1 MSTHTIALVSDL
13 MFSSKI
19 TATANSVGATVVVVR
34 TLEQLE
40 NELTSNP
47 ATTVMID
54 LEATA
59 ADPIQAIAYCLIA
72 QPKPRIIAFGPHVN
86 VDLLAKAKQAGADD
100 VMPRGAF
107 TTNLQQL
114 LVATPTH

>member
-19 TATANSVGATVVVVR
+19 TATANSVGASVAIVR
-34 TLEQLE
+34 TLDQLE
-40 NELTSNP
+40 SELSTNP
-47 ATTVMID
+47 TTTVMID

-59 ADPIQAIAYCLIA
+59 ADPIEAIVKCVRA

-86 VDLLAKAKQAGADD
+86 VDLLAKASEAGADD

-114 LVATPTH
+114 LTAQPV

>member
-1 MSTHTIALVSDL
+1 MSLHTIALVSDL

-19 TATANSVGATVVVVR
+19 TATANSVGASVAIVR

-47 ATTVMID
+47 ATTVIID

-59 ADPIQAIAYCLIA
+59 ADPIDAITHCVNT
-72 QPKPRIIAFGPHVN
+72 QPKPRVIAFGPHVN
-86 VDLLAKAKQAGADD
+86 VDLLTKAKQAGADE

-107 TTNLQQL
+107 TANLPQL
-114 LVATPTH
+114 LSAAPV

>member
-1 MSTHTIALVSDL
+1 MSSHTIALVSDL

-19 TATANSVGATVVVVR
+19 TATANSIGASVAIVR

-54 LEATA
+54 LEAIA
-59 ADPIQAIAYCLIA
+59 ADPIQAIACCLLA

-86 VDLLAKAKQAGADD
+86 VDLLTKASDAGADD

-107 TTNLQQL
+107 TANLQQL
-114 LVATPTH
+114 LSAQPV

>member
-19 TATANSVGATVVVVR
+19 TATANSVGASVAIVR

-47 ATTVMID
+47 ATIVMID
-54 LEATA
+54 LETTA
-59 ADPIQAIAYCLIA
+59 ADPIEAITQCVNA

-86 VDLLAKAKQAGADD
+86 VDLLTKASDAGADD

-107 TTNLQQL
+107 TANLPQL
-114 LVATPTH
+114 LTPQPA

>member
-19 TATANSVGATVVVVR
+19 TATANSVGASVAIVR

-40 NELTSNP
+40 NELVNNP
-47 ATTVMID
+47 AATVMID

-59 ADPIQAIAYCLIA
+59 ADPIEAITQCVNA
-72 QPKPRIIAFGPHVN
+72 QPRPKIIAFGPHVN
-86 VDLLAKAKQAGADD
+86 VDLLAKAKQAGADE

-107 TTNLQQL
+107 TAKLQQL
-114 LVATPTH
+114 LSAQPV

>member
-1 MSTHTIALVSDL
+1 MSSHTIALVSDL

-19 TATANSVGATVVVVR
+19 TATANSIGTSVAVVR
-34 TLEQLE
+34 TMEQLK
-40 NELTSNP
+40 NELTSHP

-59 ADPIQAIAYCLIA
+59 VDPIQAITHCVTT

-86 VDLLAKAKQAGADD
+86 VDLLTRASDAGADD

-107 TTNLQQL
+107 TTNLPQL
-114 LVATPTH
+114 LSAQPV

>member
-1 MSTHTIALVSDL
+1 MSAHTIALVSDL

-19 TATANSVGATVVVVR
+19 TATANSIGASISVVR

-47 ATTVMID
+47 AITVMID

-59 ADPIQAIAYCLIA
+59 ADPIEAITYCLLA
-72 QPKPRIIAFGPHVN
+72 RPKPRIIAFGPHVN
-86 VDLLAKAKQAGADD
+86 VDLLTKASQAGADD

-107 TTNLQQL
+107 TTNLPKL
-114 LVATPTH
+114 LTATLV

>member
-1 MSTHTIALVSDL
+1 MSSHTIALVSDL

-19 TATANSVGATVVVVR
+19 TATANSIGASISVVR

-59 ADPIQAIAYCLIA
+59 ADPIEAITQCVNT
-72 QPKPRIIAFGPHVN
+72 QPRPKIIAFGPHVN
-86 VDLLAKAKQAGADD
+86 VDLLKKAEQAGADE

-107 TTNLQQL
+107 TANLQQL
-114 LVATPTH
+114 LSAQPV